1 MRLKFGD
8 KVIIKDRSALD
19 GVEGIVYRIDGGKIS
34 VLLDREVIWP
44 VDHSDLEKISAA
56 VSTKLPAL

>member
-19 GVEGIVYRIDGGKIS
+19 GVEGIVYRIDGEKIS
-34 VLLDREVIWP
+34 VLLDREAIWP
-44 VDHSDLEKISAA
+44 VDHCDLEKISAA
-56 VSTKLPAL
+56 ASTKLPAL

>member
-19 GVEGIVYRIDGGKIS
+19 GVEGVVYRIDGEKIS
-34 VLLDREVIWP
+34 VLLDKEVIWP
-44 VDHSDLEKISAA
+44 VDHSDLEQISVAA
-56 VSTKLPAL
+56 STKLPSL